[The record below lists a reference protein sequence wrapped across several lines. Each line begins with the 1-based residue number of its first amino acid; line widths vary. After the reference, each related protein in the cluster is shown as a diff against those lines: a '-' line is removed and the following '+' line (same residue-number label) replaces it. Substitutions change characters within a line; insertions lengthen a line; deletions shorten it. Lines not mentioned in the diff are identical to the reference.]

1 MFILEKN
8 PNLEYYLLNHIKT
21 MNKKKLQQDNIIAT
35 LKETSV
41 AKQKV
46 FDQTKKAFKILKKEL
61 QDIVMTYNAELKGQ
75 DERILLE
82 YRDRGM
88 FETEVKVAGDLIIFN
103 MHSNIFEFPRN
114 HEIWKENYYTEKPLL
129 TYSGIINIYNFL
141 ADSFK
146 YNRLEDLGYLI
157 GRIFINKDGTFFVEG
172 RRELGYNFPE
182 FGKNIVAPEN
192 IRELIES
199 AIAYALKFDLLVPP
213 YNDVKI
219 TNVDHMKE
227 RINKSKMQ
235 TGKRL
240 GFLYNAID
248 ED

>member
-1 MFILEKN
+1 MEK
-8 PNLEYYLLNHIKT
+8 EETTKR
-21 MNKKKLQQDNIIAT
+21 KIIDT
-35 LKETSV
+35 LKEKAV
-41 AKQKV
+41 LKQQV
-46 FDQTKKAFKILKKEL
+46 FDHTKNTFKLLKKEL
-61 QDIVMTYNAELKGQ
+61 QTIVRTYNQELKDE
-75 DERILLE
+75 DERIFLE

-88 FETEVKVAGDLIIFN
+88 FEAEIKVAGDLIIFN

-114 HEIWKENYYTEKPLL
+114 HEIWKDNPYIDKPLI

-157 GRIFINKDGTFFVEG
+157 GRIFINKDGTFFIEG
-172 RRELGYNFPE
+172 RRELGFNFPE
-182 FGKNIVAPEN
+182 FGKNDVTPEN
-192 IRELIES
+192 IRSLLEAS
-199 AIAYALKFDLLVPP
+199 IAYALKFDLLVPP
-213 YNDVKI
+213 FNNVKI
-219 TNVDHMKE
+219 VNVNHMKE

-240 GFLYNAID
+240 GFSYNAID

>member
-1 MFILEKN
+1 MEDN
-8 PNLEYYLLNHIKT
+8 KT
-21 MNKKKLQQDNIIAT
+21 AKDQIIAN
-35 LKETSV
+35 LKEKAV
-41 AKQKV
+41 FKQQV
-46 FDQTKKAFKILKKEL
+46 YDQTKHAFKTLKQEL
-61 QDIVMTYNAELKGQ
+61 QDIVLTYNEDLKNE
-75 DERILLE
+75 DERVMLE

-103 MHSNIFEFPRN
+103 MHSNVFEFPRN
-114 HEIWKENYYTEKPLL
+114 HEIWKDNYYAEKPLL
-129 TYSGIINIYNFL
+129 TYCGIINIYNFL
-141 ADSFK
+141 ADSFR

-157 GRIFINKDGTFFVEG
+157 GRIFVNKDGTFFIEG
-172 RRELGYNFPE
+172 RRELGFNFPE
-182 FGKNIVAPEN
+182 FGKNIVTKAN
-192 IRELIES
+192 IRELLES

-219 TNVDHMKE
+219 VNVDHMKE

-248 ED
+248 EDKS

>member
-1 MFILEKN
+1 MK
-8 PNLEYYLLNHIKT
+8 
-21 MNKKKLQQDNIIAT
+21 NKKTVKEQIIAT
-35 LKETSV
+35 LKEKSV
-41 AKQKV
+41 SKQQV
-46 FDQTKKAFKILKKEL
+46 YDQTKNAFKILKKEL
-61 QDIVMTYNAELKGQ
+61 QDIVLKYNSELKDQ
-75 DERILLE
+75 DERIYLE

-103 MHSNIFEFPRN
+103 MHSNVFEFPRN
-114 HEIWKENYYTEKPLL
+114 HEIWKDNYYMEQPIM

-157 GRIFINKDGTFFVEG
+157 GRLFVNKDGTFFIEG
-172 RRELGYNFPE
+172 RRELGFNFPE
-182 FGKNIVAPEN
+182 FGKNKVNSTN
-192 IRELIES
+192 IRELLES

-219 TNVDHMKE
+219 VNVDHMKE

-240 GFLYNAID
+240 GFQYNAIEND
-248 ED
+248 

>member
-1 MFILEKN
+1 ME
-8 PNLEYYLLNHIKT
+8 
-21 MNKKKLQQDNIIAT
+21 NKKTVKEQIIAT
-35 LKETSV
+35 LKEKSV
-41 AKQKV
+41 SKQQV
-46 FDQTKKAFKILKKEL
+46 YDQTKNAFKILKKEL
-61 QDIVMTYNAELKGQ
+61 QDIVLKYNSELKDQ
-75 DERILLE
+75 DERIYLE

-103 MHSNIFEFPRN
+103 MHSNVFEFPRN
-114 HEIWKENYYTEKPLL
+114 HEIWKDNYYMEQPIM

-157 GRIFINKDGTFFVEG
+157 GRLFVNKDGTFFIEG
-172 RRELGYNFPE
+172 RRELGFNFPE
-182 FGKNIVAPEN
+182 FGKNKVNSTN
-192 IRELIES
+192 IRELLES

-219 TNVDHMKE
+219 VNVDHMKE

-240 GFLYNAID
+240 GFQYNAIEND
-248 ED
+248 